1 MPRLATSFGPNWG
14 EVKGKATQVWLF
26 VGRLDPRL
34 IVIGLI
40 LLLISFVL
48 LGMRLRRSIAQA
60 WALALQANASRN
72 RDLGRYAKEMLQR
85 IKFQQSYSSGWSG
98 TLKLPIVEGG
108 VNEAKNMAE
117 YQMSL
122 PDIVANIK
130 DFLSRIAKE
139 RRVIVAI
146 DELDKVDS
154 DVKAGQFLNDLKGI
168 FYVPECFYLV
178 SVSEEA
184 LSNFELRGL
193 PFRDAFDSA
202 FDEVAHFRY
211 LVYPESRLLLER
223 RVIGLPATYLGL
235 CHCMAGGLPRDL
247 IRVARELM
255 LLRRRHMNDEDL
267 NAGSAT
273 LTKITSDLVRADLE
287 DRIAATV
294 IALHQT
300 SALEIDELA
309 VWIDNVRTTVVLGEA
324 VVARNLLTLCASY
337 PAIEGDTAP
346 SQLGDAEV
354 RAKRLGFGLVGSLY
368 YAATLLELFTDKLDE
383 ADVRRI
389 EGNRDGSAEQLAL
402 ARQTFATSAMLAWP
416 RISGFRETWNMEV
429 LDSPV
434 QRSASTKPVRQRGQ
448 SRRPSPSA
456 AN

>member
-1 MPRLATSFGPNWG
+1 VPRLATSFGPNWG
-14 EVKGKATQVWLF
+14 EVKKKATQVSLF
-26 VGRLDPRL
+26 AGRLDPRL

-40 LLLISFVL
+40 LLVISFVL
-48 LGMRLRRSIAQA
+48 LGMRLRRSIALL
-60 WALALQANASRN
+60 LALQMNASRN
-72 RDLGRYAKEMLQR
+72 RDLGWYAKGMLQR

-98 TLKLPIVEGG
+98 TLKLPILEGG

-122 PDIVANIK
+122 PDIIANIK

-139 RRVIVAI
+139 HRIIVAI

-223 RVIGLPATYLGL
+223 RVIGLPATYLCL

-255 LLRRRHMNDEDL
+255 LLRRRHMNDGDSDDP
-267 NAGSAT
+267 NAGSA

-294 IALHQT
+294 IALHRT
-300 SALEIDELA
+300 SGLETDELA
-309 VWIDNVRTTVVLGEA
+309 AWIDDLRTTVVFGEA
-324 VVARNLLTLCASY
+324 VVARNLTSLCASY

-346 SQLGDAEV
+346 SQLGNAEV

-368 YAATLLELFTDKLDE
+368 YAATLLELFTDNLDE

-389 EGNRDGSAEQLAL
+389 EGNGDGSAEQLAL
-402 ARQTFATSAMLAWP
+402 ARQAFATSAMLAWP

-434 QRSASTKPVRQRGQ
+434 QRSAFKTKPVRLQGQ
-448 SRRPSPSA
+448 E
-456 AN
+456 